1 MGERPVAGVP
11 FPAIFDPGSYRIRVA
26 GRLGPEWADR
36 FGGLEILVD
45 EAGARGPVTEILA
58 RVADQA
64 VLQGLLD
71 QLYARGHV
79 LLSVECLEGDPEGA
93 VPGGH
98 HVTSQETKRQRG
110 MK

>member
-1 MGERPVAGVP
+1 VCQDRAGGVP

-26 GRLGPEWADR
+26 GRLGPDWADR

-64 VLQGLLD
+64 ALQGLLD

-79 LLSVECLEGDPEGA
+79 LLSVECLEGD
-93 VPGGH
+93 
-98 HVTSQETKRQRG
+98 T
-110 MK
+110 

>member
-11 FPAIFDPGSYRIRVA
+11 FPAVFDPGSYRIRVS

-64 VLQGLLD
+64 ALQGLLD

-79 LLSVECLEGDPEGA
+79 LLSVECLEGDTGGPA
-93 VPGGH
+93 PGGP
-98 HVTSQETKRQRG
+98 TSEVK
-110 MK
+110 K

>member
-1 MGERPVAGVP
+1 VERVP
-11 FPAIFDPGSYRIRVA
+11 FPAIFDPGSYRIRVV
-26 GRLGPEWADR
+26 GRLGPEWADW

-45 EAGARGPVTEILA
+45 EAGARGPTTELVG

-79 LLSVECLEGDPEGA
+79 LLSVEFLEGGTGGAASGGSREESRNQTPEG
-93 VPGGH
+93 G
-98 HVTSQETKRQRG
+98 
-110 MK
+110 

>member
-1 MGERPVAGVP
+1 MGEDPVERVP

-45 EAGARGPVTEILA
+45 EAGARGPATDLLA

-64 VLQGLLD
+64 ALQGLLD

>member
-1 MGERPVAGVP
+1 VGEGPVGGVP
-11 FPAIFDPGSYRIRVA
+11 FPAVFDPGSYRIRVA

-45 EAGARGPVTEILA
+45 EAGARGPVTEILT

-64 VLQGLLD
+64 ALQGLLD

-79 LLSVECLEGDPEGA
+79 LLSVECLEGDPGGA
-93 VPGGH
+93 VPEAVMSRVKKRNDRGG
-98 HVTSQETKRQRG
+98 
-110 MK
+110 

>member
-1 MGERPVAGVP
+1 MGENPAAGTP

-45 EAGARGPVTEILA
+45 EAGARGPATELVG

-64 VLQGLLD
+64 ALQGLLD

-79 LLSVECLEGDPEGA
+79 LLSVECLEGDPGGA
-93 VPGGH
+93 APGGI
-98 HVTSQETKRQRG
+98 TSRVKKRNDRG
-110 MK
+110 G